1 MQRAR
6 RLALQRNP
14 WAAITEWNVYLP
26 EYRSPQQE
34 ESGGQSR
41 MLLVMVAAFALIL
54 VSQFLFFKNKPN
66 SKTAGQTAQTASA
79 PAAVTPEGRA
89 PATETVPSSAAAPVK
104 AATAEVDTVVEND
117 LYKIVFTNHGAQAKS
132 WILKKYKDEK
142 GQPLDL
148 VNPAAAQFGLP
159 LGLYTYDD
167 ALRNKINSALYVAP
181 PTGNLNAP
189 GELTFEYSDGAVTVR
204 KTFHFDATYVV
215 SMETVATVN
224 GKPIQAFPT
233 WPAGFGDQASAP
245 SNASTRAYASARIDY
260 YAGDKVERL
269 AAKKIS
275 GGNTLR
281 GPLQWAGPNDQYFAA
296 IFLPDNPGHAAMVT
310 FRNEIQI
317 PKDAAKPDPNNLVKV
332 ELLGAAV
339 GDIDGVTRQRLFVGP
354 KALNVLDQI
363 HSNLLNGQPGG
374 PDLGHVVDFGFFS
387 LIARPLF
394 LWLLWTH
401 EHMASN
407 WGVSIIILTVIINLA
422 LLPLRITSMKSAL
435 KMQKLQPQ
443 MKAIQERYK
452 KYPLR
457 DPRRADMNA
466 EISALYK
473 EHGANPAGGCLPLV
487 IQMPFLF
494 AFYSMLGVALE
505 LRQAPFLWLHDLS
518 SPDKLF
524 ILPVLIVISTL
535 FVQKM
540 TPNAGMDPA
549 QQRMMTIMMPLML
562 GFFSW
567 SLASGLSLYWV
578 IGNIIAIGQQY
589 VMNRTGLGKEMRAEM
604 EKRARKAAK

>member
-1 MQRAR
+1 
-6 RLALQRNP
+6 
-14 WAAITEWNVYLP
+14 
-26 EYRSPQQE
+26 
-34 ESGGQSR
+34 
-41 MLLVMVAAFALIL
+41 MLLVLVGAFALIL
-54 VSQFLFFKNKPN
+54 VSQFVLFKNKPN
-66 SKTAGQTAQTASA
+66 PRPAAPPAQTANA
-79 PAAVTPEGRA
+79 PEPTPPTVA
-89 PATETVPSSAAAPVK
+89 DVVKKATPSPNSMPVK
-104 AATAEVDTVVEND
+104 AASAEAETVVEND
-117 LYKIVFTNHGAQAKS
+117 LFKIVFTNRGAQAKQ
-132 WILKKYKDEK
+132 WILKKYKNEK
-142 GQPLDL
+142 GEPLDL
-148 VNPAAAQFGLP
+148 ANPVTANLGIP
-159 LGLYTYDD
+159 LGLYTYDG
-167 ALRNKINSALYVAP
+167 ALDNKINSALYVASS
-181 PTGNLNAP
+181 TGHLDAP
-189 GELTFEYSDGAVTVR
+189 GKLTFEYFDGTVSVHKTLRFDDSYVVWLETAVTVDGR
-204 KTFHFDATYVV
+204 
-215 SMETVATVN
+215 
-224 GKPIQAFPT
+224 PIQAFPM
-233 WPAGFGDQASAP
+233 WPAGFGDQGTGP
-245 SNASTRAYASARIDY
+245 SFAAARIDY
-260 YAGDKVERL
+260 YAGDKVVRL

-275 GGNTLR
+275 GGNTLP
-281 GPLQWAGPNDQYFAA
+281 GPFQWAGPQDQYFAA
-296 IFLPDNPGHAAMVT
+296 IFLPDTPSQAAMVT
-310 FRNEIQI
+310 FRNAVEV
-317 PKDAAKPDPNNLVKV
+317 PKDPAKPDPNNLTRV
-332 ELLGAAV
+332 EVLGAAV
-339 GDIDGVTRQRLFVGP
+339 GSVDGVTRERLFVGP
-354 KALNVLDQI
+354 KALDVLTQI
-363 HSNLLNGQPGG
+363 HANTLSGQPGG
-374 PDLGHVVDFGFFS
+374 PDLGHVVDFGFFG

-401 EHMASN
+401 DHIAPN

-466 EISALYK
+466 EISELYK
-473 EHGANPAGGCLPLV
+473 KEGANPAGGCLPLV

-494 AFYSMLGVALE
+494 AFYSMLGVAIE
-505 LRQAPFLWLHDLS
+505 LRHAPFLWLRDLS
-518 SPDKLF
+518 SPDKMF

-578 IGNIIAIGQQY
+578 VGNIIAIGQQY

>member
-1 MQRAR
+1 
-6 RLALQRNP
+6 
-14 WAAITEWNVYLP
+14 LP
-26 EYRSPQQE
+26 EYRNPQQE
-34 ESGGQSR
+34 PGGQNR
-41 MLLVMVAAFALIL
+41 MLIVLVTTFALIL
-54 VSQFLFFKNKPN
+54 ISQFVLFKNKPN
-66 SKTAGQTAQTASA
+66 TRPATQPTQTTQA
-79 PAAVTPEGRA
+79 PAAAA
-89 PATETVPSSAAAPVK
+89 PASTAAAAEPTPSAASTPIKAAPV
-104 AATAEVDTVVEND
+104 EVETVVEND
-117 LYKIVFTNHGAQAKS
+117 LYKIVFTNRGAQVKS
-132 WILKKYKDEK
+132 WVLKKYKNEK

-148 VNPAAAQFGLP
+148 VSTASASFGLP
-159 LGLYTYDD
+159 LSLYTYDE
-167 ALRNKINSALYVAP
+167 ALRNKINSALYVAS
-181 PTGNLNAP
+181 PTGSLAAP
-189 GELTFEYSDGAVTVR
+189 GELTFEYSDGSVIVHKTLRFDHTYVVWLETAVTVG
-204 KTFHFDATYVV
+204 
-215 SMETVATVN
+215 
-224 GKPIQAFPT
+224 GKPVQAFPS
-233 WPAGFGDQASAP
+233 WPAGFGDQGTGP
-245 SNASTRAYASARIDY
+245 SFAAARIDY
-260 YAGDKVERL
+260 YSGDKVERL

-275 GGNTLR
+275 GGNTIR
-281 GPLQWAGPNDQYFAA
+281 GPLQWAGAQDQYFAA
-296 IFLPDNPGHAAMVT
+296 IFLPDVPSQAAMLT
-310 FRNEIQI
+310 FRNAIEV
-317 PKDAAKPDPNNLVKV
+317 PKDPAKPDPNSVNKV
-332 ELLGAAV
+332 EVLGAAV
-339 GDIDGVTRQRLFVGP
+339 GSVDGVTRERVFVGP
-354 KALNVLDQI
+354 KALDVLSKI
-363 HSNLLNGQPGG
+363 HSNTLSGQPGG
-374 PDLGHVVDFGFFS
+374 PDLGHVVDFGFFG

-401 EHMASN
+401 DHIAPN

-457 DPRRADMNA
+457 DPKRADMNA
-466 EISALYK
+466 EISELYK
-473 EHGANPAGGCLPLV
+473 KEGANPAGGCLPLV

-578 IGNIIAIGQQY
+578 VGNIIAIGQQY
-589 VMNRTGLGKEMRAEM
+589 IMNRTGLGKEMRAEM

>member
-1 MQRAR
+1 
-6 RLALQRNP
+6 
-14 WAAITEWNVYLP
+14 LP
-26 EYRSPQQE
+26 EYRNPQQE

-54 VSQFLFFKNKPN
+54 ISQFLFFKNKPN
-66 SKTAGQTAQTASA
+66 ATPGTQPAKTANATGAAPVATAEAGVEAPAPSSA
-79 PAAVTPEGRA
+79 PAK
-89 PATETVPSSAAAPVK
+89 AAA
-104 AATAEVDTVVEND
+104 AETETVVEND
-117 LYKIVFTNHGAQAKS
+117 LYRIVFTNHGAQAKS
-132 WILKKYKDEK
+132 WVLKKYKDEK

-148 VNPAAAQFGLP
+148 VNPASTNFGLP
-159 LGLYTYDD
+159 LGLYTYDE
-167 ALRNKINSALYVAP
+167 ALRSKINSALYVAT
-181 PTGNLNAP
+181 PTGNLSAP
-189 GELTFEYSDGAVTVR
+189 SELTFEYSDGTVNVR
-204 KTFHFDATYVV
+204 KTFRFDATYVV
-215 SMETVATVN
+215 WLETVATVN
-224 GKPIQAFPT
+224 GKPVQAFPL

-245 SNASTRAYASARIDY
+245 SYAAARIDY

-281 GPLQWAGPNDQYFAA
+281 GPLQWAGAQDQYFAA
-296 IFLPDNPGHAAMVT
+296 IFLPDQPGQAAMVT
-310 FRNEIQI
+310 FRNEVQV
-317 PKDAAKPDPNNLVKV
+317 PKDPAKPDPNNLTKV

-339 GDIDGVTRQRLFVGP
+339 GSVDGVTRERLFVGP
-354 KALNVLDQI
+354 KALDVLDKI
-363 HSNLLNGQPGG
+363 HSNLLNGQSGG
-374 PDLGHVVDFGFFS
+374 PDLTHVVDFGFFG

-401 EHMASN
+401 DHMASN

-466 EISALYK
+466 EVSALYK

-524 ILPVLIVISTL
+524 ILPVLIVLSTL

-540 TPNAGMDPA
+540 TPSAGMDPA

-578 IGNIIAIGQQY
+578 IGNVIAIIQQY
-589 VMNRTGLGKEMRAEM
+589 VMSRTGLGKEMREEA

>member
-1 MQRAR
+1 
-6 RLALQRNP
+6 
-14 WAAITEWNVYLP
+14 
-26 EYRSPQQE
+26 
-34 ESGGQSR
+34 
-41 MLLVMVAAFALIL
+41 MLLVLVVAFALIL
-54 VSQFLFFKNKPN
+54 IGQFVFFKNKPN
-66 SKTAGQTAQTASA
+66 PEPKQQPTPPAQTAKAPEAALPAATA
-79 PAAVTPEGRA
+79 PAAAKTQPPESL
-89 PATETVPSSAAAPVK
+89 PAK
-104 AATAEVDTVVEND
+104 AATTEAETVVEND
-117 LYKIVFTNHGAQAKS
+117 LYRIVFTNHGAQVKS
-132 WILKKYKDEK
+132 WILKKYKDDA

-148 VNPAAAQFGLP
+148 VNPAATSFGLP
-159 LGLYTYDD
+159 LGLFTYDAD
-167 ALRNKINSALYVAP
+167 LRNKINSALYVGSS
-181 PTGNLNAP
+181 TGNLSTP
-189 GELTFEYSDGAVTVR
+189 GELTYEYSDGTVSVR
-204 KTFHFDATYVV
+204 KTFHFDSSYVV
-215 SMETVATVN
+215 WMETVATVD
-224 GKPIQAFPT
+224 GKPVQAFPM
-233 WPAGFGDQASAP
+233 WPAGFGDQGTVAS
-245 SNASTRAYASARIDY
+245 YASARIDY
-260 YAGDKVERL
+260 FAGDKVERL

-281 GPLQWAGPNDQYFAA
+281 GPFQWAGPQDQYFAA
-296 IFLPDNPGHAAMVT
+296 IFLPDNPSQAAMVT
-310 FRNEIQI
+310 FHDEIQI
-317 PKDAAKPDPNNLVKV
+317 PKDPAKPDPNSLVKV

-339 GDIDGVTRQRLFVGP
+339 GNVDGVTRQRIFVGP
-354 KALNVLDQI
+354 KALKVLDAI
-363 HSNLLNGQPGG
+363 HSNQLNGQPGG
-374 PDLGHVVDFGFFS
+374 PDLGHVVDFGFFG

-407 WGVSIIILTVIINLA
+407 WGVSIIILTIIINLA

-457 DPRRADMNA
+457 DPRRAEMNT

-473 EHGANPAGGCLPLV
+473 EHGANPAGGCLPLI

-524 ILPVLIVISTL
+524 ILPVLIVLSTL

-549 QQRMMTIMMPLML
+549 QQRMMTIMMPVML

-578 IGNIIAIGQQY
+578 FGNIIAIAQQY

>member
-1 MQRAR
+1 
-6 RLALQRNP
+6 
-14 WAAITEWNVYLP
+14 
-26 EYRSPQQE
+26 
-34 ESGGQSR
+34 
-41 MLLVMVAAFALIL
+41 MLLIMMAAFALIL
-54 VSQFLFFKNKPN
+54 IVQFFFLKKPTPPTQPPQN
-66 SKTAGQTAQTASA
+66 QPAQTASA
-79 PAAVTPEGRA
+79 PEAVAPSATPTASAEK
-89 PATETVPSSAAAPVK
+89 PAAATTPAK
-104 AATAEVDTVVEND
+104 TAAAEAETVVEND
-117 LYKIVFTNHGAQAKS
+117 LYRIAFTNRGAQVKS
-132 WILKKYKDEK
+132 WVLKKFKDDK

-148 VNPAAAQFGLP
+148 VNPATANLGLP
-159 LGLYTYDD
+159 LSLYTYDD
-167 ALRNKINSALYVAP
+167 ALRTKINSALYIASPTLQVAV
-181 PTGNLNAP
+181 P
-189 GELTFEYSDGAVTVR
+189 GELNFEFSDGSITVH
-204 KTFHFDATYVV
+204 KTLRFDNSYVV
-215 SMETVATVN
+215 WLETAVTVN
-224 GKPIQAFPT
+224 GKLVQAYPW
-233 WPAGFGDQASAP
+233 WPAGFGDQGTAP
-245 SNASTRAYASARIDY
+245 SWASARIDY
-260 YAGDKVERL
+260 FAGDKVERL
-269 AAKKIS
+269 AAKKVS
-275 GGNTLR
+275 GGNTVR
-281 GPLQWAGPNDQYFAA
+281 GPFQWAGPQDQYFAT
-296 IFLPDNPGHAAMVT
+296 IFLPDVPANAAMVT
-310 FRNEIQI
+310 FRNGIQV
-317 PKDAAKPDPNNLVKV
+317 PKDPSKPDPNNLNKV
-332 ELLGAAV
+332 EVLGAAV
-339 GDIDGVTRQRLFVGP
+339 GDVDGTTRERIFVGP
-354 KALNVLDQI
+354 KALDVLATV
-363 HSNLLNGQPGG
+363 HANTMSGQPGG
-374 PDLGHVVDFGFFS
+374 PDLTHAVDFGFFS

-401 EHMASN
+401 DHIASN

-452 KYPLR
+452 KYPMR

-494 AFYSMLGVALE
+494 AFYSMLGIAIE
-505 LRQAPFLWLHDLS
+505 LRHAPFLWLHDLS

-540 TPNAGMDPA
+540 TPAAGMDPA
-549 QQRMMTIMMPLML
+549 QQRMMTVMMPLML

-578 IGNIIAIGQQY
+578 VGNVIAIIQQY

>member
-1 MQRAR
+1 
-6 RLALQRNP
+6 
-14 WAAITEWNVYLP
+14 
-26 EYRSPQQE
+26 
-34 ESGGQSR
+34 
-41 MLLVMVAAFALIL
+41 MLIVLVVAFALIL
-54 VSQFLFFKNKPN
+54 ISQFFFFKNKPN
-66 SKTAGQTAQTASA
+66 TPPAVQPAQTAKATGAVPPIAVGAEATKPPS
-79 PAAVTPEGRA
+79 PQVLPVQAASSE
-89 PATETVPSSAAAPVK
+89 TE
-104 AATAEVDTVVEND
+104 TVVEND
-117 LYKIVFTNHGAQAKS
+117 LYRIVFTNHGAQAKS

-148 VNPAAAQFGLP
+148 VNPASAAFGLP
-159 LGLYTYDD
+159 LGLYTYDEG
-167 ALRNKINSALYVAP
+167 LRSKINSALYV
-181 PTGNLNAP
+181 PTSGGYTTRVGEVHPVISIP
-189 GELTFEYSDGAVTVR
+189 GELGYAYSDGNVNVR
-204 KTFHFDATYVV
+204 KTFHFDRTYVISV
-215 SMETVATVN
+215 ETSVTVD
-224 GKPIQAFPT
+224 GKPIQAFPM

-245 SNASTRAYASARIDY
+245 SYASARIDY
-260 YAGDKVERL
+260 YSGDKVERL

-281 GPLQWAGPNDQYFAA
+281 GPLQWAGPQDQYFAA
-296 IFLPDNPGHAAMVT
+296 IFLPDNPSQAAMVT
-310 FRNEIQI
+310 FRYGIEV
-317 PKDAAKPDPNNLVKV
+317 PKDPAKPDPNNMNKV

-339 GDIDGVTRQRLFVGP
+339 GGVDGVTRERLFVGP
-354 KALNVLDQI
+354 KALKVLDQI
-363 HSNLLNGQPGG
+363 HSNLLNGQVGG
-374 PDLGHVVDFGFFS
+374 PDLGHVVDFGFFG

-407 WGVSIIILTVIINLA
+407 WGVSIIILTVIINVA

-457 DPRRADMNA
+457 DPKRADMNA

-473 EHGANPAGGCLPLV
+473 EHGANPAGGCLPLI

-518 SPDKLF
+518 SPDKILV
-524 ILPVLIVISTL
+524 LPVLIVISTL

-540 TPNAGMDPA
+540 TPNAGMDPK
-549 QQRMMTIMMPLML
+549 QQQMMTIMMPLML
-562 GFFSW
+562 GFFSYT
-567 SLASGLSLYWV
+567 LASGLGLYWV
-578 IGNIIAIGQQY
+578 IGNIIAIAQQY
-589 VMNRTGLGKEMRAEM
+589 IMNRTGLGKEMRAEAA
-604 EKRARKAAK
+604 KRARKAAK

>member
-1 MQRAR
+1 
-6 RLALQRNP
+6 
-14 WAAITEWNVYLP
+14 
-26 EYRSPQQE
+26 
-34 ESGGQSR
+34 
-41 MLLVMVAAFALIL
+41 MLLIMMAAFALIL
-54 VSQFLFFKNKPN
+54 IVQFFFLKKPATPPPN
-66 SKTAGQTAQTASA
+66 QPGQTATAPAPSGSA
-79 PAAVTPEGRA
+79 PTTAANPETPVA
-89 PATETVPSSAAAPVK
+89 ASTPAKAAANESESVI
-104 AATAEVDTVVEND
+104 END
-117 LYKIVFTNHGAQAKS
+117 LYRIVFTNRGAQVKS

-148 VNPAAAQFGLP
+148 VNPATVNLGLP
-159 LGLYTYDD
+159 LSLYTYDET
-167 ALRNKINSALYVAP
+167 LRTKINSVLYIVNPTSQVAV
-181 PTGNLNAP
+181 P
-189 GELTFEYSDGAVTVR
+189 GELNFEFSDGSVSVH
-204 KTFHFDATYVV
+204 KTLRFDHSYVV
-215 SMETVATVN
+215 WLETVVTVN
-224 GKPIQAFPT
+224 GKPVQAYPS
-233 WPAGFGDQASAP
+233 WPAGFGDQGAAP
-245 SNASTRAYASARIDY
+245 SFASARIDY
-260 YAGDKVERL
+260 FAGDKVERL

-281 GPLQWAGPNDQYFAA
+281 GPFQWAGPQDQYFAT
-296 IFLPDNPGHAAMVT
+296 IFLPDVPANAALVT
-310 FRNEIQI
+310 FRNGIQV
-317 PKDAAKPDPNNLVKV
+317 PKDPAKPDPNNLTTV
-332 ELLGAAV
+332 EVLGAAV
-339 GDIDGVTRQRLFVGP
+339 GDVDGTTRERIFVGP
-354 KALNVLDQI
+354 KALDVLATV
-363 HSNLLNGQPGG
+363 HANTMNGQAGG
-374 PDLGHVVDFGFFS
+374 PDLTHAVDFGFFS
-387 LIARPLF
+387 IIARPLF

-401 EHMASN
+401 DHIASN

-443 MKAIQERYK
+443 MKAIQEKYK
-452 KYPLR
+452 KYPMR

-494 AFYSMLGVALE
+494 AFYSMLGVAIE
-505 LRQAPFLWLHDLS
+505 LRHAPFLWLHDLS

-540 TPNAGMDPA
+540 TPSAGMDPA

-578 IGNIIAIGQQY
+578 IGNVIAIVQQY

-604 EKRARKAAK
+604 QKRARKAAK

>member
-1 MQRAR
+1 MMPIMIA
-6 RLALQRNP
+6 
-14 WAAITEWNVYLP
+14 V
-26 EYRSPQQE
+26 
-34 ESGGQSR
+34 
-41 MLLVMVAAFALIL
+41 FALLL
-54 VSQFLFFKNKPN
+54 VSQFFLFKNKPN
-66 SKTAGQTAQTASA
+66 TPAGTKPAQTTTAPEVAANNDLASA
-79 PAAVTPEGRA
+79 PELPAVAGATP
-89 PATETVPSSAAAPVK
+89 VAAAS
-104 AATAEVDTVVEND
+104 AETETVVEND
-117 LYKIVFTNHGAQAKS
+117 LYRIVFTNRGAQAKH
-132 WILKKYKDEK
+132 WILKKYKDDK

-148 VNPAAAQFGLP
+148 VNATTANLGLP
-159 LGLYTYDD
+159 LSLYAYDE
-167 ALRNKINSALYVAP
+167 ALRAKINSALYVGSAS
-181 PTGNLNAP
+181 GAVDVP
-189 GELTFEYSDGAVTVR
+189 GELTFEYSDGTVAVH
-204 KTFHFDATYVV
+204 KTLKFDATYVLWL
-215 SMETVATVN
+215 ETSVTVN
-224 GKPIQAFPT
+224 GKPVQAFPS
-233 WPAGFGDQASAP
+233 WPAGFGDQGTMPSFAASK
-245 SNASTRAYASARIDY
+245 IDY
-260 YAGDKVERL
+260 FAGDSVERL

-281 GPLQWAGPNDQYFAA
+281 GPLMWAGPQDQYFAA
-296 IFLPDNPGHAAMVT
+296 IFLPDLPSQAAMVT
-310 FRNEIQI
+310 FRNAIEV
-317 PKDAAKPDPNNLVKV
+317 PKDPSKPDASNLTKV
-332 ELLGAAV
+332 EILGAAV
-339 GDIDGVTRQRLFVGP
+339 GRVDGVSRERIFVGP
-354 KALNVLDQI
+354 KSLDVLKAI
-363 HSNLLNGQPGG
+363 HSNTLSGQPDG
-374 PDLGHVVDFGFFS
+374 PDLTHAVDFGFFK

-401 EHMASN
+401 DHIAAN

-452 KYPLR
+452 KYPMR
-457 DPRRADMNA
+457 DPRRAEMNT

-578 IGNIIAIGQQY
+578 VGNCIAIIQQY
-589 VMNRTGLGKEMRAEM
+589 IMNRTGLGQEMRAEM

>member
-1 MQRAR
+1 
-6 RLALQRNP
+6 
-14 WAAITEWNVYLP
+14 LP
-26 EYRSPQQE
+26 EYRNPQQE

-54 VSQFLFFKNKPN
+54 ISQFLFFKNKPN
-66 SKTAGQTAQTASA
+66 ATPGTQPAKTAKAPEAAPPTTADAAAVEAATPSSAPVKTASA
-79 PAAVTPEGRA
+79 E
-89 PATETVPSSAAAPVK
+89 TE
-104 AATAEVDTVVEND
+104 TVVEND
-117 LYKIVFTNHGAQAKS
+117 LYRIVFTNHGAQAKS
-132 WILKKYKDEK
+132 WVLKKYKDEK

-148 VNPAAAQFGLP
+148 VNPASANFGLP
-159 LGLYTYDD
+159 LGLYAYDE
-167 ALRNKINSALYVAP
+167 ALRSKINSALYVAT
-181 PTGNLNAP
+181 PTGNLTAP
-189 GELTFEYSDGAVTVR
+189 TELTFEYSDGAVSVR
-204 KTFHFDATYVV
+204 KTLRFDATYVV
-215 SMETVATVN
+215 WLETVATVN
-224 GKPIQAFPT
+224 GKPIQAFPM

-245 SNASTRAYASARIDY
+245 SYAAARIDY

-281 GPLQWAGPNDQYFAA
+281 GPLQWAGAQDQYFAA
-296 IFLPDNPGHAAMVT
+296 IFLPDQPGQAAMVT
-310 FRNEIQI
+310 FRNEVQV
-317 PKDAAKPDPNNLVKV
+317 PKDPAKPDPNNLTKV

-339 GDIDGVTRQRLFVGP
+339 GGVDGVSRERLFVGP
-354 KALNVLDQI
+354 KALDVLDKI

-374 PDLGHVVDFGFFS
+374 PDLSHVVDFGFFG
-387 LIARPLF
+387 LIAKPLF

-401 EHMASN
+401 DHMASN
-407 WGVSIIILTVIINLA
+407 WGVSIIILTVIINLV
-422 LLPLRITSMKSAL
+422 LLPLRVTSMKSAL

-466 EISALYK
+466 EVSALYK

-524 ILPVLIVISTL
+524 ILPVLIVLSTL

-540 TPNAGMDPA
+540 TPSAGMDPA

-578 IGNIIAIGQQY
+578 VGNVIAIIQQY
-589 VMNRTGLGKEMRAEM
+589 VMSRTGLGKEMREEA